1 MGEGPAPA
9 VEAGH
14 RHGIYLPLLDENQEA
29 VQPRT
34 PILRTGNP
42 DVGMLGDDGPATG
55 RRVLSEVEQLI
66 LNCLFF
72 SVRLDLF
79 RAHAGIQSHSHSR
92 SPPPCRMNGSS
103 HRLQVAS
110 KVSEATR
117 TLTGQ
122 LHSHNRRRVP
132 PPVLFGLRAPAG
144 NAGRLSP

>member
-79 RAHAGIQSHSHSR
+79 RAHAGIKSHSHSR
-92 SPPPCRMNGSS
+92 SPPSADGEESPLCFIRRFRSFWGLTD
-103 HRLQVAS
+103 HRAVIPYS
-110 KVSEATR
+110 KEM
-117 TLTGQ
+117 
-122 LHSHNRRRVP
+122 
-132 PPVLFGLRAPAG
+132 
-144 NAGRLSP
+144 